1 MIVNSL
7 YRHFPIALS
16 TRNFIIIVNIQSY
29 LLLVD
34 YACPLMA
41 ETYLEPPQTP
51 ARRRRQVPSQR
62 ANTITVAVS
71 PTKRESEFS
80 VFILLLCTLSDAML
94 ITESTLL
101 NYQDADDDSGTH
113 FRLPI
118 CDMKVG
124 DARHLELD
132 FRLVDANGFTRNP
145 TSDESQVL
153 FNLFPETVGAG
164 VCGPF
169 LWVTVRKMPSHPWPV
184 SVAGLPL
191 YVSTLDFEIPWRTG
205 GPGNPHFSVLESLDS
220 RSTINEE
227 LYYAVV
233 DFFDS
238 RSIEI
243 YQVTWTLGGWQI
255 EVNANVDK
263 GLLPARICQ
272 SLVGYLIHDPETGIE
287 AALRLEQPISNEP
300 DDSVCEFLRP
310 GVMVASSRTAST
322 AGMLVQDKNGKKYIT
337 VSALAFPP
345 DDSSIQRPLPQSP
358 SIGSVVSRIRTTD
371 IALAV
376 IDENTVFQ
384 NGTFSGVR
392 SEKTFL
398 KGIRNPTDV
407 KPFEHLFMEN
417 SFTGNTD
424 AIFIHA
430 RLQRFPST
438 NPNIYTWIWQD

>member
-1 MIVNSL
+1 M
-7 YRHFPIALS
+7 
-16 TRNFIIIVNIQSY
+16 
-29 LLLVD
+29 
-34 YACPLMA
+34 
-41 ETYLEPPQTP
+41 
-51 ARRRRQVPSQR
+51 
-62 ANTITVAVS
+62 
-71 PTKRESEFS
+71 
-80 VFILLLCTLSDAML
+80 
-94 ITESTLL
+94 
-101 NYQDADDDSGTH
+101 
-113 FRLPI
+113 
-118 CDMKVG
+118 
-124 DARHLELD
+124 
-132 FRLVDANGFTRNP
+132 
-145 TSDESQVL
+145 

-169 LWVTVRKMPSHPWPV
+169 LWVTVRKKPSQPWPV

-243 YQVTWTLGGWQI
+243 YQVTWTLGAWQI

-438 NPNIYTWIWQD
+438 NPNIYTWIWQDWAWTGQDAARITAQGSCGSALWDEHGNVVSFFLILWREKKTSALACLRMN